1 MDATIAQELAEQVTR
16 ALADATDVVTLRTV
30 EDGAFP
36 RAAWDALDALGLGT
50 ALVPEARGGAGLGLG
65 DILPAIEALGRAGAP
80 VPLAE
85 GIGAAALLAAAGIDA
100 PPGVLTFAAAGAPVP
115 WGRHAA
121 HVVIV
126 DGARVALHA
135 AASLRWTQGTN
146 IAREARDTPVATGA
160 PTAEGTLPNAWG
172 NDAARALTALL
183 RSAQIAGALSAAL
196 ALAVDHANT
205 RKQFGRP
212 IGRFQAVQQQLA
224 VFAAETSA
232 ASVAAAAAAR
242 AADRRGLAEAGFEI
256 GCAKVTAG
264 EAAAKGAAIAHQVL
278 AAMGITEEHAL
289 HHLTRRLWSWRE
301 EGGSERFWSARIGA
315 LVQGVPSGTTV
326 QSTPGPL
333 WTFLTSR
340 DQEPAA

>member
-1 MDATIAQELAEQVTR
+1 MDTSIAGELADQATR
-16 ALADATDVVTLRTV
+16 ALADAADVATLRAL
-30 EDGAFP
+30 EAGEFP
-36 RAAWDALDALGLGT
+36 RAAWDALDALGLGG
-50 ALVPEARGGAGLGLG
+50 ALVPEARGGAGLGLP
-65 DILPAIEALGRAGAP
+65 DVMPLLEALGRAGAP

-100 PPGVLTFAAAGAPVP
+100 PPGLLSFAAAGAPVP

-135 AASLRWTQGTN
+135 AAAQHWTQGSN
-146 IAREARDTPVATGA
+146 IAREPRDTLAGTSA
-160 PTAEGTLPNAWG
+160 PIAEGTLPNAWG

-183 RSAQIAGALSAAL
+183 RSAQIAGAMQGAL

-212 IGRFQAVQQQLA
+212 IGRFQALQQQLA

-232 ASVAAAAAAR
+232 VSVAAAAAAR
-242 AADRRGLAEAGFEI
+242 AAEARGIADAAFEI

-315 LVQGVPSGTTV
+315 LVQSA
-326 QSTPGPL
+326 PGPL

-340 DQEPAA
+340 DQDPSA

>member
-1 MDATIAQELAEQVTR
+1 MIGDELADQLAR
-16 ALADATDVVTLRTV
+16 ALSDASDVATLRAA
-30 EDGAFP
+30 ESGAFP
-36 RAAWDALDALGLGT
+36 QAAWDALDALGLGA
-50 ALVPEARGGAGLGLG
+50 ALVPDARGGAGLGFAEIAPL
-65 DILPAIEALGRAGAP
+65 LEALGRAGAP

-85 GIGAAALLAAAGIDA
+85 GIGAAALLAAAGIDV
-100 PPGVLTFAAAGAPVP
+100 PPGVLTFAAAGVPVP

-121 HVVIV
+121 HVVVV

-135 AASLRWTQGTN
+135 AASLRWREAMN
-146 IAREARDTPVATGA
+146 IAREARDTPTMAA
-160 PTAEGTLPNAWG
+160 PIAEGTLPNAWG

-183 RSAQIAGALSAAL
+183 RSAQIAGALQGAL

-242 AADRRGLAEAGFEI
+242 AADARGLADAAFEI

-289 HHLTRRLWSWRE
+289 HHLTRRLWSWRD

-315 LVQGVPSGTTV
+315 LVQGAPCGATV

>member
-1 MDATIAQELAEQVTR
+1 MDAGIAAELAGQVAR
-16 ALADATDVVTLRTV
+16 ALADAADVTTLRAL
-30 EDGAFP
+30 EAGDFP
-36 RAAWDALDALGLGT
+36 VSAWEALSDLGLAT
-50 ALVPEARGGAGLGLG
+50 ALVPEARGGAGLGFADVVPL
-65 DILPAIEALGRAGAP
+65 LEAMGRAGAP

-85 GIGAAALLAAAGIDA
+85 GIGAAALLGAAGIAA
-100 PPGVLTFAAAGAPVP
+100 PEGVLTFAAAGGPVP

-121 HVVIV
+121 HIVMV
-126 DGARVALHA
+126 DGARVALHSA
-135 AASLRWTQGTN
+135 ATLRWTTGAN
-146 IAREARDTPVATGA
+146 IAREPRDLPVATGA
-160 PTAEGTLPNAWG
+160 PLAEGMLPNAWG
-172 NDAARALTALL
+172 AEAARSVTALL
-183 RSAQIAGALSAAL
+183 RSAQIAGALQAAL
-196 ALAVDHANT
+196 ALAVEHANT

-224 VFAAETSA
+224 VVAAETSA

-242 AADRRGLAEAGFEI
+242 AADARGVADAAFEI

-289 HHLTRRLWSWRE
+289 HHATRRLWSWRD

-315 LVQGVPSGTTV
+315 MVQGA
-326 QSTPGPL
+326 PGPL

-340 DQEPAA
+340 DQEPVA

>member
-1 MDATIAQELAEQVTR
+1 MDTTIGAELAGQVTR
-16 ALADATDVVTLRTV
+16 ALADAADVATLRAI
-30 EDGAFP
+30 EAGDFP
-36 RAAWDALDALGLGT
+36 RAAWDALDALGLGA
-50 ALVPEARGGAGLGLG
+50 ALVPEARGGAGLRFADVAPL
-65 DILPAIEALGRAGAP
+65 LEALGRAGAP

-121 HVVIV
+121 HVVLV

-135 AASLRWTQGTN
+135 AASLRWTQGAS
-146 IAREARDTPVATGA
+146 IAREARDRPAVQGA
-160 PTAEGTLPNAWG
+160 PVAEGTLPNAWG
-172 NDAARALTALL
+172 GDAARALTALL
-183 RSAQIAGALSAAL
+183 RSAQIAGALQGAL

-224 VFAAETSA
+224 VFAAEASA

-242 AADRRGLAEAGFEI
+242 AADQRGLADAGFEI

-315 LVQGVPSGTTV
+315 LVA
-326 QSTPGPL
+326 STPGPL

>member
-1 MDATIAQELAEQVTR
+1 MIGDELAEQVAR
-16 ALADATDVVTLRTV
+16 ALSDAADVTTLRMV
-30 EDGAFP
+30 ESGAFP
-36 RAAWDALDALGLGT
+36 QAAWDALDSLGLGA
-50 ALVPEARGGAGLGLG
+50 ALVPEARGGAGLGFADLTP
-65 DILPAIEALGRAGAP
+65 LLESLGRAGAP

-85 GIGAAALLAAAGIDA
+85 QIGAAALLAAAGIDP
-100 PPGVLTFAAAGAPVP
+100 PPGVMTFAAAGAPVP

-121 HVVIV
+121 HVVVV
-126 DGARVALHA
+126 DGARVALHDGA
-135 AASLRWTQGTN
+135 ALAWQHGQS
-146 IAREARDTPVATGA
+146 IARESRDTPTTAAPGA
-160 PTAEGTLPNAWG
+160 QGTLPNAWG
-172 NDAARALTALL
+172 SDAARALTALL
-183 RSAQIAGALSAAL
+183 RSAQIAGALQGAL
-196 ALAVDHANT
+196 TLAVDHART

-212 IGRFQAVQQQLA
+212 IGGFQAVQQQLA
-224 VFAAETSA
+224 VFAAEASA

-242 AADRRGLAEAGFEI
+242 AADARGLADAAFEI

-289 HHLTRRLWSWRE
+289 HHLTRRLWSWRD

-315 LVQGVPSGTTV
+315 VV
-326 QSTPGPL
+326 QSSPGPL

>member
-1 MDATIAQELAEQVTR
+1 MDATIAADLAEQAAR
-16 ALADATDVVTLRTV
+16 ALADVADVSTLRAL
-30 EDGAFP
+30 EGGDFP
-36 RAAWDALDALGLGT
+36 RAAWDALDGLGLGA
-50 ALVPEARGGAGLGLG
+50 ALVPEARGGAGLGFA
-65 DILPAIEALGRAGAP
+65 DIAPLLEALGRAGAP

-85 GIGAAALLAAAGIDA
+85 GIGAATLLAAAGIDP
-100 PPGVLTFAAAGAPVP
+100 PPGVLSFAAAGTPVP

-121 HVVIV
+121 HVVLV

-135 AASLRWTQGTN
+135 VGSASWSHGTN
-146 IAREARDTPVATGA
+146 IAREPRDTVVTTGD
-160 PTAEGTLPNAWG
+160 PIVEGTLPNAWG
-172 NDAARALTALL
+172 HDAARAMTALL
-183 RSAQIAGALSAAL
+183 RSAQIAGAMQAAL

-242 AADRRGLAEAGFEI
+242 ATDQRGLADAGFEI

-289 HHLTRRLWSWRE
+289 HHLTRRLWSWRD

-315 LVQGVPSGTTV
+315 LVQGA
-326 QSTPGPL
+326 PGPL

-340 DQEPAA
+340 DQEPSA

>member
-1 MDATIAQELAEQVTR
+1 MDSGIAAELAEQVAR
-16 ALADATDVVTLRTV
+16 ALADAADVTTLRAL
-30 EDGAFP
+30 EAGDFP
-36 RAAWDALDALGLGT
+36 RAAWEALDAIGLGA
-50 ALVPEARGGAGLGLG
+50 ALVPEARGGAGLGFADVAPL
-65 DILPAIEALGRAGAP
+65 LEALGRAGAP

-85 GIGAAALLAAAGIDA
+85 GIGAAALLAAAGIDP
-100 PPGVLTFAAAGAPVP
+100 PPGVLTFAAAASAAP
-115 WGRHAA
+115 WGRHAT
-121 HVVIV
+121 HVVLV

-135 AASLRWTQGTN
+135 AASLRWTHGAN
-146 IAREARDTPVATGA
+146 IAREARDTPAVTGA
-160 PTAEGTLPNAWG
+160 PIAEGTLPNAWG
-172 NDAARALTALL
+172 SDAARALTALL

-196 ALAVDHANT
+196 GLAVDHAST

-224 VFAAETSA
+224 VFAAEAAA

-242 AADRRGLAEAGFEI
+242 AADQRGLADAAFEI

-264 EAAAKGAAIAHQVL
+264 EAAAKGAAVAHQVL

-301 EGGSERFWSARIGA
+301 EGGSERHWSARIGA
-315 LVQGVPSGTTV
+315 LA
-326 QSTPGPL
+326 QSAPGPL
-333 WTFLTSR
+333 WTLLTSR

>member
-1 MDATIAQELAEQVTR
+1 METTIGTELADQATR
-16 ALADATDVVTLRTV
+16 ALADAADVATLRAL
-30 EDGAFP
+30 ESGAFP
-36 RAAWDALDALGLGT
+36 QAAWTALDTLGLGG
-50 ALVPEARGGAGLGLG
+50 ALVPEAQGGAGLGLA
-65 DILPAIEALGRAGAP
+65 DAVPLLEALGRAGAP

-85 GIGAAALLAAAGIDA
+85 AIGAAALLAAAGIDP
-100 PPGVLTFAAAGAPVP
+100 PPGVLTFAAAGTPVP

-126 DGARVALHA
+126 DGARVTSYA
-135 AASLRWTQGTN
+135 AASLHWRHGTN
-146 IAREARDTPVATGA
+146 IARETRDTPMPAGA
-160 PTAEGTLPNAWG
+160 PIAEGTLPNSWG
-172 NDAARALTALL
+172 SDAARALTAVL
-183 RSAQIAGALSAAL
+183 RCAQIAGALQAAL
-196 ALAVDHANT
+196 ALSVDHANT

-224 VFAAETSA
+224 VFAAEASA

-242 AADRRGLAEAGFEI
+242 AAAARGLADAAFEI

-278 AAMGITEEHAL
+278 AAMGITEEHTL

-315 LVQGVPSGTTV
+315 LVQAS
-326 QSTPGPL
+326 PGPL
-333 WTFLTSR
+333 WAFLTSR
-340 DQEPAA
+340 DQDPAA

>member
-1 MDATIAQELAEQVTR
+1 MIGAELADQMAR
-16 ALADATDVVTLRTV
+16 ALADASDVTTLRLL
-30 EDGAFP
+30 EAGAFP
-36 RAAWDALDALGLGT
+36 QAAWDALDALGLGA
-50 ALVPEARGGAGLGLG
+50 ALVPEARGGAGLGFADVMQL
-65 DILPAIEALGRAGAP
+65 LEALGRAGAP

-85 GIGAAALLAAAGIDA
+85 GIGAAALLAAAGIEP
-100 PPGVLTFAAAGAPVP
+100 PPGVLTFAAAGATIP

-121 HVVIV
+121 HVVLV
-126 DGARVALHA
+126 DGVRVTLHA
-135 AASLRWTQGTN
+135 AGSLRWAHGSN
-146 IAREARDTPVATGA
+146 IAREARDTPTVTGV
-160 PTAEGTLPNAWG
+160 PLAEGMLPNAWG
-172 NDAARALTALL
+172 SDAARALTAML
-183 RSAQIAGALSAAL
+183 RSAQIAGALQAAL

-224 VFAAETSA
+224 VFAAEASA
-232 ASVAAAAAAR
+232 ASVAASAAAR
-242 AADRRGLAEAGFEI
+242 AADARGLADATFEI

-315 LVQGVPSGTTV
+315 LVQSA
-326 QSTPGPL
+326 PGPL

-340 DQEPAA
+340 DQEPSA

>member
-1 MDATIAQELAEQVTR
+1 MDATIGGELAEQATR
-16 ALADATDVVTLRTV
+16 ALADAADVATLRAL
-30 EDGAFP
+30 EAGDFP
-36 RAAWDALDALGLGT
+36 RAAWDALDALGLGG
-50 ALVPEARGGAGLGLG
+50 ALVPEARGGAGLGFA
-65 DILPAIEALGRAGAP
+65 DIAPLLESLGRAGAP

-85 GIGAAALLAAAGIDA
+85 GIGAAALLAAAGIDP
-100 PPGVLTFAAAGAPVP
+100 PPGVLSFAAAGTPVP

-121 HVVIV
+121 HVVLV

-135 AASLRWTQGTN
+135 TDTAIWSHGTN
-146 IAREARDTPVATGA
+146 IAREPRDTLVTTGA
-160 PTAEGTLPNAWG
+160 PIAEGTLPNAWG
-172 NDAARALTALL
+172 HDAARALAALL
-183 RSAQIAGALSAAL
+183 RSAQIAGALAAAL

-242 AADRRGLAEAGFEI
+242 AADQRGLADAGFEI

-289 HHLTRRLWSWRE
+289 HHFTRRLWSWRD

-315 LVQGVPSGTTV
+315 QVASAR
-326 QSTPGPL
+326 GPL

-340 DQEPAA
+340 DQEPSA

>member
-1 MDATIAQELAEQVTR
+1 MDATIATDLAEQAAR
-16 ALADATDVVTLRTV
+16 ALADATDVSTLRAL
-30 EDGAFP
+30 EAGDFP
-36 RAAWDALDALGLGT
+36 QAAWDALDALGLGA
-50 ALVPEARGGAGLGLG
+50 ALVPEARGGAGLGFA
-65 DILPAIEALGRAGAP
+65 DIAPLLETLGRAGAP

-85 GIGAAALLAAAGIDA
+85 GIGAAALLAAAGIDP
-100 PPGVLTFAAAGAPVP
+100 PPGVLSFAAAGAPVP

-121 HVVIV
+121 HVVLV

-135 AASLRWTQGTN
+135 GASLQWTQAAN
-146 IAREARDTPVATGA
+146 IAREPRDTVVTIGA
-160 PTAEGTLPNAWG
+160 PIAEGTLPNAWG
-172 NDAARALTALL
+172 HDAARAMTALL
-183 RSAQIAGALSAAL
+183 RSAQIAGAMQAAL

-224 VFAAETSA
+224 VFAAEASA

-242 AADRRGLAEAGFEI
+242 AADQRGLADAVFEI

-264 EAAAKGAAIAHQVL
+264 ESAARGAAIAHQVL

-289 HHLTRRLWSWRE
+289 HHLTRRLWSWRD

-315 LVQGVPSGTTV
+315 QVASAR
-326 QSTPGPL
+326 GPL

-340 DQEPAA
+340 DQEPSA

>member
-1 MDATIAQELAEQVTR
+1 MIGAELADQVAR
-16 ALADATDVVTLRTV
+16 ALSDATDVTTLRAL
-30 EDGAFP
+30 ESGGFP
-36 RAAWDALDALGLGT
+36 QAAWAALDGLGLAA
-50 ALVPEARGGAGLGLG
+50 ALVPEARGGAGLGFA
-65 DILPAIEALGRAGAP
+65 DIVPLLEALGRAGAP

-121 HVVIV
+121 HVVLV
-126 DGARVALHA
+126 DGARVSLHDSA
-135 AASLRWTQGTN
+135 ALRWTHGAN
-146 IAREARDTPVATGA
+146 IAREPRDRPGA
-160 PTAEGTLPNAWG
+160 AAPIAEGTLPNAWG
-172 NDAARALTALL
+172 ADAARAVTALL
-183 RSAQIAGALSAAL
+183 RSAQIAGALQGAL
-196 ALAVDHANT
+196 ALAVDHART

-212 IGRFQAVQQQLA
+212 IGAFQAVQQQLA

-242 AADRRGLAEAGFEI
+242 AADARGLADAGFEI

-315 LVQGVPSGTTV
+315 LVQREAR
-326 QSTPGPL
+326 PL